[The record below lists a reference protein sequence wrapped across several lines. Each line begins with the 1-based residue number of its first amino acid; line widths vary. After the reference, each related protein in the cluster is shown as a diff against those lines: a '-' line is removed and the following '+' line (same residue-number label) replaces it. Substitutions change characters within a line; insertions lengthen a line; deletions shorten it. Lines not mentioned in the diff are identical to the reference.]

1 MISDCTGLDSHKEIL
16 AVMALRGR
24 QDPCLTEI
32 RFNSERRKWL
42 VTRQQ
47 RNTLRIPKR
56 SSLELRGTQ
65 AASRQTF
72 WNRAHMTQPEEC
84 SRDTSLLYFWGL
96 QLQWNRSFFFFFKT
110 KTKQNSRVLNN
121 IFPFLLS
128 AFWEHRPN
136 LKKNHILHKLPFP
149 CQQNVEHNKRNSVFC
164 FWEYPTKESKYGCGQ
179 K

>member
-1 MISDCTGLDSHKEIL
+1 MSMISDCTGLDSHKEIL

-72 WNRAHMTQPEEC
+72 
-84 SRDTSLLYFWGL
+84 
-96 QLQWNRSFFFFFKT
+96 
-110 KTKQNSRVLNN
+110 
-121 IFPFLLS
+121 
-128 AFWEHRPN
+128 
-136 LKKNHILHKLPFP
+136 
-149 CQQNVEHNKRNSVFC
+149 
-164 FWEYPTKESKYGCGQ
+164 
-179 K
+179 